1 MKKFWSE
8 FKAFISKGNI
18 IDLAVAVVIGGAFN
32 KIVSSL
38 VNDIIMPLVSLMVGG
53 ADVTDWKWVIRKA
66 EYDATGNVLV
76 AETSLKYGI
85 FIQTILD
92 FLIIALTVFIIV
104 KVFRASKK
112 KLEEVGTTIVA
123 STKELTKKQLKA
135 LKKKNKTSNIIEE
148 NTNEK
153 TETQEPIKSQS
164 SQPEDT
170 STKEIS
176 TPEKTV
182 EQPSEASTKTDNVT
196 TTENQQTTSMHDTEM
211 LYVLKEIRDSLKSIQ
226 SQDK

>member
-182 EQPSEASTKTDNVT
+182 EQPSETSTKTDNVT
-196 TTENQQTTSMHDTEM
+196 ATENQQTTSMHDTEM